1 MTSEADADGV
11 RRVRLGDRAAFAVIV
26 KRHEAALFRFARAL
40 TGDAARAEDAVQS
53 AFLTLWRVLSTP
65 HGDAVGRPIDNVK
78 AWLFTTTR
86 HALARQFRRR
96 SGEPAHFTD
105 VATLA
110 ERAGFAADDPETLSS
125 HAEQKEH
132 LMRAL
137 TRLDDEEREV
147 VWLHDVEGMT
157 GEDVAGAIGITVPA
171 MKSRL
176 HRARLQLMALV
187 RTQPNDEAHHAG

>member
-1 MTSEADADGV
+1 MTSGVDESDAE
-11 RRVRLGDRAAFAVIV
+11 RVRDGDRAAFAALV
-26 KRHEAALFRFARAL
+26 KRHQASLFGFARTL
-40 TGDAARAEDAVQS
+40 TGDAARAEDAVQQT
-53 AFLTLWRVLSTP
+53 FLTLWRVLTTS
-65 HGDAVGRPIDNVK
+65 HGDEDGRSIDNVR

-96 SGEPAHFTD
+96 SGEPAHFED

-125 HAEQKEH
+125 HAEEKEQ

-137 TRLDDEEREV
+137 MLLDEEEREV
-147 VWLHDVEGMT
+147 VWLRDVEGMT

-176 HRARLQLMALV
+176 HRARMHLMALL
-187 RTQPNDEAHHAG
+187 RAQPNDEAHHAA